1 MRDNTKL
8 GFYVLSGMTAVNLK
22 SHTVL
27 KVRRTMMKR
36 NGLLLWC
43 LILCGFFAVCPTD
56 AQEEKPKGAQDSD
69 ISKLVGEWSG
79 ESICVNKEK
88 FPACNDERV
97 VYHVVAAAGKTDA
110 VTITADKIVNG
121 KPEAMGTF
129 DFVYDARRQTLTSE
143 FKNDRVHIIFELAVK
158 GDLLEG
164 TLSTLPERALVRRI
178 KVKKD
183 K

>member
-1 MRDNTKL
+1 
-8 GFYVLSGMTAVNLK
+8 
-22 SHTVL
+22 
-27 KVRRTMMKR
+27 MKR
-36 NGLLLWC
+36 IGMLFLC
-43 LILCGFFAVCPTD
+43 LIVCGFFAVYPTV
-56 AQEEKPKGAQDSD
+56 ALEEKPKGVQDSE
-69 ISKLVGEWSG
+69 ISKLVGDWSG

-88 FPACNDERV
+88 FPACNDEQV
-97 VYHVVAAAGKTDA
+97 VYHVVVASSKADA

-129 DFVYDARRQTLTSE
+129 DFVYDARGQTLTSE
-143 FKNDRVHIIFELAVK
+143 VKNDRVHIIFELAVK

-164 TLSTLPERALVRRI
+164 TLATLPDRTLVRRI